1 MCIRDRKKHELV
13 STSVVLTC
21 GLTFLMAAGYL
32 VAADWVTPELGF
44 VNDSLWSVAAFV
56 VFAVAA
62 MLFAISESIFIAER
76 RAPYVLWKNLLNS
89 AVKLSLPFFF
99 TFGAF
104 AIFSS
109 WGVSL
114 LVSAIFVLFVL
125 GARLALR
132 IDWKMVRGQFSFGM
146 ANYFANLILM
156 LPFFGL
162 PVFITHVLTPEDT
175 AFFYIPWMMSVAL
188 FLIPQN
194 VGKVLLSEGSYDS
207 KTTLLRKSFLFNYAI
222 IIPAIVILIVFGRY
236 ILSFFGASYVTN
248 SWPVLPL
255 LLLSSLLFS
264 VPAIMSMYY
273 NIENKTKNIII
284 INLVLA
290 IGTFGF
296 GTLLL
301 SQGLF
306 GIALGWTLA
315 NMLAILLLPFLGK

>member
-1 MCIRDRKKHELV
+1 
-13 STSVVLTC
+13 
-21 GLTFLMAAGYL
+21 
-32 VAADWVTPELGF
+32 
-44 VNDSLWSVAAFV
+44 
-56 VFAVAA
+56 
-62 MLFAISESIFIAER
+62 
-76 RAPYVLWKNLLNS
+76 
-89 AVKLSLPFFF
+89 
-99 TFGAF
+99 
-104 AIFSS
+104 
-109 WGVSL
+109 
-114 LVSAIFVLFVL
+114 
-125 GARLALR
+125 
-132 IDWKMVRGQFSFGM
+132 
-146 ANYFANLILM
+146 M